1 VFEEQLT
8 GECQPE
14 QQGRTMVAQTKRQII
29 DHIHL
34 LLARQLKKTGTLQAR
49 CVLRDG
55 EIEVIARQCTQAT
68 DLVIIDHVISP
79 DIVPL
84 RTVIHQG
91 VDENW
96 DALHGIHIIAPIPVL
111 QRH

>member
-1 VFEEQLT
+1 
-8 GECQPE
+8 
-14 QQGRTMVAQTKRQII
+14 MVAYTKRQVI

-34 LLARQLKKTGTLQAR
+34 LLAIQLKKTGSIRVR

-55 EIEVIARQCTQAT
+55 QIELITRRWTQAT
-68 DLVIIDHVISP
+68 DIVITDYVMSP
-79 DIVPL
+79 DTVPL

-96 DALHGIHIIAPIPVL
+96 DALNGVHIIAPDALL
-111 QRH
+111 QRQ